1 MDLSQAAFGLDMR
14 AASRVYFINPVLNPQ
29 IENQAIARVRRI
41 SQEKAVSV
49 ETLVLKDSID
59 EVILERRDHMT
70 QAEHGKAKTILD
82 VTSINNWIRNA
93 RIVPVDDPGDA
104 VAAQMVTLATPLPIL
119 GNGYGRSADSSD
131 GLVNERP
138 KIVNSTSP
146 RRAATPNPIPT
157 PPTPNGQKRVRDENE
172 AHVTLAIDGTHIEAM
187 VSRPAQRVRFT
198 VG

>member
-29 IENQAIARVRRI
+29 IETQAIARVRRI
-41 SQEKAVSV
+41 SQGKAVSV
-49 ETLVLKDSID
+49 ETLVLKNSID

-93 RIVPVDDPGDA
+93 KIVPVGDPGDT
-104 VAAQMVTLATPLPIL
+104 VAAQMVPLATPLPIF
-119 GNGYGRSADSSD
+119 GKGDGRSAGSDD
-131 GLVNERP
+131 GLVNEGP
-138 KIVNSTSP
+138 TMVKSTLP
-146 RRAATPNPIPT
+146 RRAATPTPIPT
-157 PPTPNGQKRVRDENE
+157 PPTLNGQKRVRDENE
-172 AHVTLAIDGTHIEAM
+172 AYVTFAIDGAHIEAM